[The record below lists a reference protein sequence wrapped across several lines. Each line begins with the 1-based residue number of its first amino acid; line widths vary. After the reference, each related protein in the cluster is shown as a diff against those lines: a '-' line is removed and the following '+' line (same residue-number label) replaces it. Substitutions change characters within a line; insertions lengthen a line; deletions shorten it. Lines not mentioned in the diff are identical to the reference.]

1 MDSVYFTMQDVMQ
14 VNDQLSR
21 QDLFDAFKT
30 QLAKDFEQS
39 NFDADFIK
47 TLEPDYAHIQ
57 QEIVRELQHAE
68 TKADADLLQLLYRI
82 DISEFKL
89 KKYLREGSNENQLM
103 TIAELIIKRE
113 LQKVVI
119 RLYYK
124 NKNA

>member
-39 NFDADFIK
+39 NFDADFIN
-47 TLEPDYAHIQ
+47 TLEPDYTHIQ